1 MLIKLQMQEDFR
13 LKVFM
18 AVVKELNFTKAA
30 SVLDISQPAVSQN
43 IRDLESS
50 LGTSLFIR
58 SHGKLEITPAGR
70 ILQYYACR
78 ILDEYSSLN
87 SAFAKKSI
95 DSGGLRIFF
104 PSVSR
109 EIFAG
114 EVISIINI
122 LHPELEVSLS
132 DDMAAADIV
141 VIETQDRKKKDTG
154 IVVDVH
160 VFPEN
165 HPMSGLVCQ
174 AIELSRYGDVI

>member
-1 MLIKLQMQEDFR
+1 MQEDFR

-18 AVVKELNFTKAA
+18 AVVKERSFTKAA
-30 SVLDISQPAVSQN
+30 SFLDISQPAVSQN
-43 IRDLESS
+43 IREMESS
-50 LGTSLFIR
+50 LGVSLFIR
-58 SHGKLEITPAGR
+58 SHGKLDITPAGR
-70 ILQYYACR
+70 VLQYYAGR
-78 ILDEYSSLN
+78 ILDEYSSLK
-87 SAFAKKSI
+87 SAFSKKTAGSET
-95 DSGGLRIFF
+95 LRIYF
-104 PSVSR
+104 PAVSR

-114 EVISIINI
+114 EVISVIKI
-122 LHPELEVSLS
+122 LRPELEVSVVG
-132 DDMAAADIV
+132 DMEAADII